1 MVIPT
6 VLTAFSPQ
14 KNQQK
19 SMVLRHLP
27 FASFT
32 QILLPSATIAS
43 RFFRKMS
50 VPWIC
55 EWQRNLCF
63 SQYFVCEIYCRKN
76 NTLPADF
83 VCSLS
88 FCLTLLYTIVFSLSI
103 SPLSPAWFLP
113 LCCHTSIVYFS

>member
-6 VLTAFSPQ
+6 VLTVFSPQ

-19 SMVLRHLP
+19 SMVLP
-27 FASFT
+27 ASFFR
-32 QILLPSATIAS
+32 LSYPNSPAFS
-43 RFFRKMS
+43 HDRFSISSEMS

-55 EWQRNLCF
+55 EWQGNLCF
-63 SQYFVCEIYCRKN
+63 SRYFVCEIYCRKN

-88 FCLTLLYTIVFSLSI
+88 FCLTILYTIVFSLSI
-103 SPLSPAWFLP
+103 SSPFRMQFLP

>member
-6 VLTAFSPQ
+6 VLTVFSPQ
-14 KNQQK
+14 KTNK
-19 SMVLRHLP
+19 NPWFFRHHS
-27 FASFT
+27 FASLT

-43 RFFRKMS
+43 RFLRKMS

-55 EWQRNLCF
+55 EWQGNLCF
-63 SQYFVCEIYCRKN
+63 SRYFVCEIYCRKN

-88 FCLTLLYTIVFSLSI
+88 FCLTILYTIVFSLSI
-103 SPLSPAWFLP
+103 SSPLRMPFLP